1 MFRTWRCSIIVV
13 VIIIVTVASGSLAS
27 SGWAGPHG
35 AHLR

>member
-1 MFRTWRCSIIVV
+1 MFRTWRCSIIA
-13 VIIIVTVASGSLAS
+13 IIIVTVESGSLAS